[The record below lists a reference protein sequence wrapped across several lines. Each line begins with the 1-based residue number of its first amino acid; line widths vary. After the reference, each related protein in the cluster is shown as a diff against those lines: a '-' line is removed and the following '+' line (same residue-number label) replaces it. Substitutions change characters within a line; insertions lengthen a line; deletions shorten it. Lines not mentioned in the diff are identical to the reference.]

1 MSVKNRP
8 EIFKEAHWKEIIEL
22 TSRLDKQQSIW
33 LSGYLAGRADS
44 QPSVTITENTSEIVI
59 CHGGETG
66 NSKKIA
72 LQLES
77 KMQGLGYQ
85 VKVADLAQMTLRHF
99 AKLKQVVIICSTH
112 GDGDPPEPV
121 ATFYNS
127 LMSSSISLE
136 HMRYAV
142 LALGDSSYEHF
153 CVTGIN
159 IDEKL
164 AKSGASQ
171 ILERQ
176 TSDTDFQK
184 VADLWIDNLIAKLP
198 AATGEAIT
206 DTPATD
212 KPETKEV
219 DRNNPVSVNVIENIR
234 LSAST
239 RQDAV
244 HHLILDMENTSLPLS
259 AGDAV
264 GVFIKNPA
272 DMVIALLQATRL
284 KPEQIVSLDG
294 ASMTLEN
301 ALTNKLD
308 ITVPSRNFG
317 QLWESLDATGAFHA
331 AMGETEKSK
340 KDFLKSKP
348 LLQLVKDFQV
358 TVNAQQL
365 VDVLRPLQPRLYD
378 MTNSLKQS
386 PDELHLCIKKYHY
399 AYGDEIY
406 QGVGSNYLASLNEN
420 DAVQIFPHKHQRFH
434 MPENPEVPL
443 ILIADSTGIAPF
455 MAFLQEVAAS
465 ERTHDCWLI
474 FSEVAFEDDFL
485 YQSELIQL
493 MQSGVLKHLHP
504 VFYGDHSGNKIFEN
518 IEKHQDIFTTWVN
531 QGAHLYLSGD
541 KAILTKAEESIREW
555 AKSRQELHFD
565 ALLAEKRLHKNLY

>member
-1 MSVKNRP
+1 MSVKSRP

-22 TSRLDKQQSIW
+22 TSRLDKTQSLW
-33 LSGYLAGRADS
+33 LSGYLAGRVDSESAAADS
-44 QPSVTITENTSEIVI
+44 GNPGEIVV

-77 KMQGLGYQ
+77 TMLGLGYQ
-85 VKVADLAQMTLRHF
+85 VKVVDLAQMTLRQF
-99 AKLKQVVIICSTH
+99 AKFKQVIIICSTH
-112 GDGDPPEPV
+112 GDGDPPEPMT
-121 ATFYNS
+121 AFYNS
-127 LMSSSISLE
+127 LMSSTLSLE
-136 HMRYAV
+136 DMRYAV

-164 AKSGASQ
+164 AKAGASR
-171 ILERQ
+171 ILGSQ

-184 VADLWIDNLIAKLP
+184 VADLWIEKLLSKLP
-198 AATGEAIT
+198 AATSET
-206 DTPATD
+206 STYTPAISKAD
-212 KPETKEV
+212 AKEV
-219 DRNNPVSVNVIENIR
+219 DRNNPVSVKVIENIR
-234 LSAST
+234 LSAAT
-239 RQDAV
+239 RPDAI
-244 HHLILDMENTSLPLS
+244 HHLVLDMEDVSLPLS
-259 AGDAV
+259 VGDAV

-272 DMVIALLQATRL
+272 AMVTELLQDAHL
-284 KPEQIVSLDG
+284 KPEQMVSLDG
-294 ASMTLEN
+294 VNLTLEN

-308 ITVPSRNFG
+308 ITIPSRNFG
-317 QLWESLDATGAFHA
+317 QLWESLDTTGTFHA
-331 AMGETEKSK
+331 AMGESEKSK

-348 LLQLVKDFQV
+348 LLQLVKEFPV

-378 MTNSLKQS
+378 MTNSWKQS

-399 AYGDEIY
+399 ASGSETY

-420 DAVQIFPHKHQRFH
+420 DAVAIFPHKHQRFH
-434 MPENPEVPL
+434 MPESPEVPL

-455 MAFLQEVAAS
+455 IAFLQEVAYG
-465 ERTHDCWLI
+465 ERSHDCWLI
-474 FSEVAFEDDFL
+474 FSEAVFEDDFL

-504 VFYGDHSGNKIFEN
+504 VFYGDHSGNKIFET
-518 IEKHQDIFTTWVN
+518 IENHQDIFKAWVN
-531 QGAHLYLSGD
+531 QGAHVYLSGD
-541 KAILTKAEESIREW
+541 KAILTKAEESIKEW

-565 ALLAEKRLHKNLY
+565 ALIAEKRLHKNLY